1 MYLVL
6 LAAAAAI
13 LTGVV
18 AVAMGWGGELAAW
31 NRDLP
36 AFPLLPSTAYDIAT
50 LRLPENLFGYQVE
63 ATDQVLAAISG
74 LVADRDAEIA
84 RLRDELHATS
94 GGAELAGEVLSG
106 QGPLAGQPSPPS

>member
-36 AFPLLPSTAYDIAT
+36 AFPLLPRTAYDIAT

-94 GGAELAGEVLSG
+94 GEAELGGEVMSG
-106 QGPLAGQPSPPS
+106 QGPLAGQPAPPS